1 MKQVFLS
8 LVLILTSVSVFS
20 QETIKVTPTKLEV
33 TSYDEKSPFNYS
45 KEVDSSFLITIS
57 DTNVVLTTEYPKVS
71 KVEYKITKTIYFD
84 ENIRVLRCKT
94 SSGRELIAS
103 YSDAREEYNC
113 VWVVIDFIDA
123 EYKYKCNKN

>member
-1 MKQVFLS
+1 MKQIFLS

-71 KVEYKITKTIYFD
+71 KVEYKITETIYFD

-94 SSGRELIAS
+94 SSLRDLIAS

>member
-20 QETIKVTPTKLEV
+20 QETIKVTPIKLEV

-71 KVEYKITKTIYFD
+71 KVEYKITETIYFD

-103 YSDAREEYNC
+103 YSDSREEYNC